1 MIQPIILSR
10 LNSINHYFIIT
21 NTGSV
26 IWNGSTVEWLR
37 LGGGGG
43 GGGGG
48 GLSVVEFGW
57 IRNIP
62 TQKSEQPLLEL
73 ARDEVFFP
81 PQDTILLLNTCQKD
95 LIREA
100 RFLHAYHMYNH
111 ICTKIVM
118 RNYWH
123 RLCHGSAQGLP
134 GTTLKPSQQS
144 WNFRKHTPQPGCCKG
159 KILHTAPQNY
169 KKTSCR
175 TKITRTVSGNVPQEL
190 PNSSRLGLQCV
201 ISKFLEQ
208 ARLGN

>member
-95 LIREA
+95 LVQSSEIFA
-100 RFLHAYHMYNH
+100 RVSHVQSHMHKNCYEELLTQIVPWERSGLTRYNIKTFTTILKFPKTHSTAGLLQRQDFAY
-111 ICTKIVM
+111 
-118 RNYWH
+118 R
-123 RLCHGSAQGLP
+123 
-134 GTTLKPSQQS
+134 
-144 WNFRKHTPQPGCCKG
+144 TPELQKN
-159 KILHTAPQNY
+159 IL
-169 KKTSCR
+169 
-175 TKITRTVSGNVPQEL
+175 
-190 PNSSRLGLQCV
+190 
-201 ISKFLEQ
+201 
-208 ARLGN
+208 